1 MPYVGCWS
9 HNRRVNV
16 STLIISQALIQHQD
30 GVSLHPD
37 LFSWEKQLFAY
48 RQRWFHCAAKNP
60 LSWYAALCDTS
71 PTALLMQQCDA
82 LPQDMSQC
90 WVASPYHAQLARTSV
105 RVMPEGQ
112 FAWLAEDA
120 AELCEILNPLLAEE
134 GMQLFAVGA
143 VLLLACRE
151 PMQAYPQGFGSISG
165 NLLPDRHHEGEDGG
179 RLNRL
184 LSEIQMFLFQNP
196 LMARHQRGEVEVS
209 GIWLWA
215 PMDKADSSHTKKI
228 AVATRNPVLHAIVD
242 GKDAGLMITE
252 AERTGDLLQ
261 LGAPLPNRVVLAG
274 DGHAVLLKKSL
285 LPRFSAVKWNPK
297 KPKPEEALLSMLR
310 SAIS

>member
-1 MPYVGCWS
+1 
-9 HNRRVNV
+9 VNV

-37 LFSWEKQLFAY
+37 LFSWEKQLSAY
-48 RQRWFHCAAKNP
+48 RQRWFHCGAKNP
-60 LSWYAALCDTS
+60 LGWYAALCDTS
-71 PTALLMQQCDA
+71 PTALLMQQCDV

-112 FAWLAEDA
+112 FAWEAEDA

-143 VLLLACRE
+143 ALLLACRE
-151 PMQAYPQGFGSISG
+151 PIEAYPQGFGSISG

-196 LMARHQRGEVEVS
+196 LMARHQRGEPEVS

-215 PMDKADSSHTKKI
+215 PMHKADSSHTKKI
-228 AVATRNPVLHAIVD
+228 AVATRNPVLHSIVD
-242 GKDAGLMITE
+242 GKGADVMITE
-252 AERTGDLLQ
+252 PERMGELMLS
-261 LGAPLPNRVVLAG
+261 GAPLPKRMVLAG
-274 DGHAVLLKKSL
+274 EGYAVLLTKS
-285 LPRFSAVKWNPK
+285 WMPK
-297 KPKPEEALLSMLR
+297 LGKPEWKPR
-310 SAIS
+310 SLKSEDDLYTRLK